1 MLEDERTEAE
11 PSSVRFTEQMKG
23 FVTRDAADPRAGYEA
38 AKQRDEKFMFELT
51 VEAPDIDA
59 FVADPTHSGTARGY
73 VEADALGGR
82 ADVEQGW
89 VNLFTGTGDASKDR
103 RMLYRLWVTPAGGA
117 PVTVM
122 GVKEVHDDPGFD
134 IWEDTTTLF
143 VQILDGHVP
152 PGDTGSESGHLPPED
167 PRVRGAGILRILPL
181 DFAKQL
187 TTFRTTG
194 PGGAAAI
201 SRFGALFF
209 GEVWGAYAGLA
220 KDDSAPETP

>member
-1 MLEDERTEAE
+1 MPADEPTRTE
-11 PSSVRFTEQMKG
+11 PTSVRFTEQMKG
-23 FVTRDAADPRAGYEA
+23 FVTLDAADPRLAYDEA
-38 AKQRDEKFMFELT
+38 RDGDEKFMFELT
-51 VEAPDIDA
+51 VEAADIDVFA
-59 FVADPTHSGTARGY
+59 ADPTHAGTASGY

-82 ADVEQGW
+82 VPVDQGW
-89 VNLFTGTGDASKDR
+89 VNLFTGTGDGSKDR
-103 RMLYRLWVTPAGGA
+103 RMLYRLWLSPDSAE

-143 VQILDGHVP
+143 VQLLDGHVP
-152 PGDTGSESGHLPPED
+152 PGDAGAESGHLAVDD

-194 PGGAAAI
+194 PGGAAAMA
-201 SRFGALFF
+201 RFGTLFF
-209 GEVWGAYAGLA
+209 GEVWKTYADA
-220 KDDSAPETP
+220 AQREDAD